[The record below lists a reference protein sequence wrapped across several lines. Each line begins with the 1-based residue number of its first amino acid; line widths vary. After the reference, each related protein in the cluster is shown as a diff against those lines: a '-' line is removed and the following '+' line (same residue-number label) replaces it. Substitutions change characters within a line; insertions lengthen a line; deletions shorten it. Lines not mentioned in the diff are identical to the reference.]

1 MVRHSRVCMCVL
13 RPAGDLSICNGSASD
28 PGGIVGEEGDR
39 RRIERAEIGPDSPG
53 ESEAS
58 KDQSQQR

>member
-1 MVRHSRVCMCVL
+1 MCVL